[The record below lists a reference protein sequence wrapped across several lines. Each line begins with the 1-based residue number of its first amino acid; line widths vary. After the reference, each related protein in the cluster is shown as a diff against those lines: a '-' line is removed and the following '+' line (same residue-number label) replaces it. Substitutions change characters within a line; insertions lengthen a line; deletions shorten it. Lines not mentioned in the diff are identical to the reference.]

1 MRDLLTFVVSG
12 LAGGSTYALLALG
25 LVLIHNSSRILN
37 AAQGEIG
44 AFATFLVAG
53 LAMSHDWPWPI
64 AVAVGLASG
73 GFISLATARVLL
85 SRTSSGRLPP
95 LVGTIALLSLLVI
108 VEARYLG
115 SAREFPS
122 PLHGAGLT
130 IGGLVLT
137 PTRLLIIGTVA
148 VASVA
153 MWALIERTPIG
164 LATRASADNR
174 FAATIV
180 GLDPKRVELFTWL
193 LAGVLGAL
201 AGTLLGWNNQS
212 IAPGFLTVAL
222 PQAFTAAI
230 LGGMTSA
237 PGAITGGLAIGVI
250 ESLTRKYFGATPGSP
265 EAVVFSILFL
275 VLLLRPQGLF
285 TRKTR
290 RLATEGNE
298 SLVALDHLTS
308 IPRPPRVSQR
318 TLGAT
323 PLAITALAAVGAAM
337 TISEPTAYKLAI
349 LPIFGILALSLNGL
363 IATTG
368 QVSLGHVGLFGL
380 GSFGTAVAATTWG
393 LPTPIALL
401 AGPALSAVVALL
413 LGIAAL
419 RVGGLYLTVL
429 TLAFTVMLGA
439 YIFPMPTFSRG
450 GAGISVSRDVFAGL
464 DLSDESVFLAFCVM
478 ALGLIWIADR
488 RALGSPFGRAAIALR
503 ENEVAAAARGVHA
516 PVIKVLAFVLSGAGA
531 GLAGSLFAYRQGIVV
546 SSAFPLSMTFSLV
559 LYVVLGGLGSRL
571 GVVIVTSLF
580 TWTTFYGTSG
590 SSDFLMLG
598 GAGLIV
604 LTIGRYPRG
613 MGGLLRSLRYRI
625 RATSSTGASRADTSM
640 TASDTSAT
648 SINAATSAP
657 NEASTKGVHR
667 SRGERLIVHL
677 PSGAEFEPSLLGAR
691 DLSIS
696 FGSLPALSE
705 VSIDVG
711 PAEIVGIIGP
721 NGAGKTTLF
730 NLLSGFSVPDSGA
743 VWFAG
748 HRVDHLS
755 AASRSEWGMG
765 RTFQQG
771 GLWPSETVLGNL
783 LMAQHLHVRPA
794 SVIGFIALGAKQW
807 RLEWRRRQVAEQVL
821 EILGLSNLAN
831 EPVRNLSYGTR
842 KLLELGCALVTRPR
856 ILLLDEPAAGMSEA
870 EVTWLAGVIG
880 GIRRELDVA
889 VLVIEHH
896 VPLVRQVADRVY
908 VLNFG
913 NVLAAGTPEEVT
925 TNPAVIEAYLGKQGT
940 AASRSIASSNPS

>member
-25 LVLIHNSSRILN
+25 LVLVHNSSRILN

-53 LAMSHDWPWPI
+53 LAISHDWPGPI
-64 AVAVGLASG
+64 AVVLGIAAGGLL
-73 GFISLATARVLL
+73 SLMTAGVLL
-85 SRTSSGRLPP
+85 RRSSGGRLPP

-115 SAREFPS
+115 AARDFPS
-122 PLHGAGLT
+122 PLTGSGIT
-130 IGGLVLT
+130 VGGLVLT
-137 PTRLLIIGTVA
+137 PTRLLVIGTVA
-148 VASVA
+148 LTSAV
-153 MWALIERTPIG
+153 MWALIERTPLG
-164 LATRASADNR
+164 LAIRASADNR
-174 FAATIV
+174 VAATVV
-180 GLDPKRVELFTWL
+180 GLDPKRVELLTWL
-193 LAGVLGAL
+193 LAGILGAI
-201 AGTLLGWNNQS
+201 AGILLGWNNQS
-212 IAPGFLTVAL
+212 ISPGFLTVAL

-237 PGAITGGLAIGVI
+237 PGAIVGGLAIGVI
-250 ESLTRKYFGATPGSP
+250 ESLTRKYLGSTPGSP
-265 EAVVFSILFL
+265 EAIVFAILFV
-275 VLLLRPQGLF
+275 VLLVRPQGIF
-285 TRKTR
+285 SRKAR

-298 SLVALDHLTS
+298 SLVSLDHLVA
-308 IPRPPRVSQR
+308 IPRPPRLSQR
-318 TLGAT
+318 TLGAV
-323 PLAITALAAVGAAM
+323 PLTVTLVAAVAAAGL
-337 TISEPTAYKLAI
+337 IGEQDAYKLAI
-349 LPIFGILALSLNGL
+349 LPIFAILALSLNGL

-393 LPTPIALL
+393 LPPPLALL
-401 AGPALSAVVALL
+401 AGPVLGALVALV

-439 YIFPMPTFSRG
+439 YIFPMPAFSRG
-450 GAGISVSRDVFAGL
+450 GAGISVSRGSLAGL
-464 DLSDESVFLAFCVM
+464 DLTNESVFLAFTIV
-478 ALGLIWIADR
+478 ALGIIWIADR

-516 PVIKVLAFVLSGAGA
+516 PVIKVLAFTLSGAGA
-531 GLAGSLFAYRQGIVV
+531 GLAGALFAYRQGIVV

-571 GVVIVTSLF
+571 GVVIITGLF
-580 TWTTFYGTSG
+580 TWTTFYGSSG
-590 SSDFLMLG
+590 SSDFLVLG
-598 GAGLIV
+598 GAGLVV
-604 LTIGRYPRG
+604 LTIGRYPKG
-613 MGGLLRSLRYRI
+613 LGGLLRLLSSRI
-625 RATSSTGASRADTSM
+625 VTRRGGQTGPTREVDHLAAMPVPSGHVPAGPAASADSG
-640 TASDTSAT
+640 A
-648 SINAATSAP
+648 
-657 NEASTKGVHR
+657 GHGR
-667 SRGERLIVHL
+667 RLIVRL
-677 PSGAEFEPSLLGAR
+677 PGGGTMEPSLLGAR
-691 DLSIS
+691 ELSIS
-696 FGSLPALSE
+696 FGSLPALAD
-705 VSIDVG
+705 VSLDVG
-711 PAEIVGIIGP
+711 PTEIVGVIGP

-730 NLLSGFSVPDSGA
+730 NLLSGFSTPDHGA

-755 AASRSEWGMG
+755 AASRAEWGMG

-771 GLWPSETVLGNL
+771 GLWLSETVLGNL

-794 SVIGFIALGAKQW
+794 SVIGFIAMGANQW
-807 RLEWRRRQVAEQVL
+807 TLEWRRRQVAEQVL
-821 EILGLSNLAN
+821 DILGLTNLRDQ
-831 EPVRNLSYGTR
+831 PVGTLSYGTR

-856 ILLLDEPAAGMSEA
+856 ILLLDEPAAGMSED
-870 EVTWLAGVIG
+870 EVAWLAGVIG

-913 NVLAAGTPEEVT
+913 HVLASGTPDEVT
-925 TNPAVIEAYLGKQGT
+925 DNPEVIEAYLGTQGT
-940 AASRSIASSNPS
+940 AASRSIVAEIP

>member
-25 LVLIHNSSRILN
+25 LVLVHNSSRILN

-53 LAMSHDWPWPI
+53 LAISHDWPWPI
-64 AVAVGLASG
+64 AVVLGIAAGGLL
-73 GFISLATARVLL
+73 SLMTAGVLL
-85 SRTSSGRLPP
+85 RRSSGGRLPP

-115 SAREFPS
+115 AARDFPS
-122 PLHGAGLT
+122 PLTGSGIT
-130 IGGLVLT
+130 VGGLVLT
-137 PTRLLIIGTVA
+137 PTRLLVIGTVA
-148 VASVA
+148 VTSAV
-153 MWALIERTPIG
+153 MWALIERTPLG
-164 LATRASADNR
+164 LAIRASADNR
-174 FAATIV
+174 VAATVV
-180 GLDPKRVELFTWL
+180 GLDPKRVELLTWL
-193 LAGVLGAL
+193 LAGFLGAI
-201 AGTLLGWNNQS
+201 AGILLGWNNQS
-212 IAPGFLTVAL
+212 ISPGFLTVAL

-237 PGAITGGLAIGVI
+237 PGAIVGGLAIGVI
-250 ESLTRKYFGATPGSP
+250 ESLTRKYLGSTPGSP
-265 EAVVFSILFL
+265 EAIVFAILFV
-275 VLLLRPQGLF
+275 VLLVRPQGIF
-285 TRKTR
+285 SRKAR

-298 SLVALDHLTS
+298 SLVSLDHLVA
-308 IPRPPRVSQR
+308 IPRPPRLSQR
-318 TLGAT
+318 TLGAV
-323 PLAITALAAVGAAM
+323 PLTVTLVAAVAAAGL
-337 TISEPTAYKLAI
+337 IGEQDAYKLAI
-349 LPIFGILALSLNGL
+349 LPIFAILALSLNGL

-393 LPTPIALL
+393 MPVHLALL
-401 AGPALSAVVALL
+401 AGPVLGALVALV

-439 YIFPMPTFSRG
+439 YIFPMPAFSRG
-450 GAGISVSRDVFAGL
+450 GAGIAVSRGSLAGL
-464 DLSDESVFLAFCVM
+464 DLTDESVFLAFTIV
-478 ALGLIWIADR
+478 ALGIIWIADR

-516 PVIKVLAFVLSGAGA
+516 PVIKVLAFMLSGAGA
-531 GLAGSLFAYRQGIVV
+531 GLAGALFAYRQGIVV

-559 LYVVLGGLGSRL
+559 LYVVLGGLGSRP
-571 GVVIVTSLF
+571 GVVIITGLF
-580 TWTTFYGTSG
+580 TWTTFYGSSG
-590 SSDFLMLG
+590 SSDFLVLG
-598 GAGLIV
+598 GAGLVV
-604 LTIGRYPRG
+604 LTIGRYPKG
-613 MGGLLRSLRYRI
+613 LGGLIRLLSSRI
-625 RATSSTGASRADTSM
+625 ITRRADRAGHTGEVAHVAAVPVPSGPV
-640 TASDTSAT
+640 ASADAGAV
-648 SINAATSAP
+648 N
-657 NEASTKGVHR
+657 HR
-667 SRGERLIVHL
+667 RLIVRL
-677 PSGAEFEPSLLGAR
+677 PDGATMEPSLLGAR
-691 DLSIS
+691 ELSIS
-696 FGSLPALSE
+696 FGSLPALAD
-705 VSIDVG
+705 VSLDVG
-711 PAEIVGIIGP
+711 PAEIVGVIGP

-730 NLLSGFSVPDSGA
+730 NLLSGFSTPDHGE

-755 AASRSEWGMG
+755 AASRAEWGMG

-771 GLWPSETVLGNL
+771 GLWLSETVLGNL

-794 SVIGFIALGAKQW
+794 SVIGFIAVGANQW
-807 RLEWRRRQVAEQVL
+807 TLEWRRRQVAEQVL
-821 EILGLSNLAN
+821 DILGLTNLRDQ
-831 EPVRNLSYGTR
+831 PVSTLSYGTR

-856 ILLLDEPAAGMSEA
+856 ILLLDEPAAGMSED
-870 EVTWLAGVIG
+870 EVAWLAGVIG

-913 NVLAAGTPEEVT
+913 HVLASGTPDEVT
-925 TNPAVIEAYLGKQGT
+925 NNPEVIEAYLGTQGT
-940 AASRSIASSNPS
+940 AADRSVVAGTP